1 MDMASDELGLLT
13 RETLLGGLPARRS
26 STLLFAIESRAAHL
40 SAQAHQATAWYLT
53 EKTAAER
60 ERAFLD
66 ALARG
71 RDLPVQPTI
80 QDLERYA
87 PQWAELVPDEPRVR
101 AAIAQ
106 LLGQKYTFT
115 YQDVPALRQ
124 ALGLNEPAV
133 KQ

>member
-1 MDMASDELGLLT
+1 MTADTFFSRDELL
-13 RETLLGGLPARRS
+13 EGLPGRRA

-40 SAQAHQATAWYLT
+40 SAQAHQATAWYLS

-66 ALARG
+66 SMAQG
-71 RDLPVQPTI
+71 RELPVQPTI
-80 QDLERYA
+80 QALERYA
-87 PQWAELVPDEPRVR
+87 PQWAEFVPADPGIR

-106 LLGQKYTFT
+106 LLGQKYAFT

-124 ALGLNEPAV
+124 ALGLNEPAI
-133 KQ
+133 QQ